1 MNVRGLYL
9 KVVLTAIAIALL
21 KLAFFSA
28 TGADADLVG
37 RAHAGSLIEWEDSR
51 RIVTTGPDG
60 STTYVWD
67 YDEKTKVR
75 RYMIKGDKLT
85 LETFRLE

>member
-9 KVVLTAIAIALL
+9 KVVLTAIAVALL
-21 KLAFFSA
+21 KLAFFAPVGSNV
-28 TGADADLVG
+28 DLVG
-37 RAHAGSLIEWEDSR
+37 RAHAGALIEWDDSR
-51 RIVTTGPDG
+51 RIVTTGQDG

-75 RYMIKGDKLT
+75 RYTIKGDKLT
-85 LETFRLE
+85 LETFRLD